1 MATRDVQGSASHDF
15 QIEKGLMIN
24 HLIWAAGLLGH
35 LVLLAVLFK
44 RKRVAR
50 FPWFTLLIIFYVVRS
65 VALVAALR
73 LSGHPAPQ
81 FPSMIIDL
89 TDVLLQCAVLAE
101 LSWNCLQPL
110 GGIRRFTVP
119 VLLVASGILIVMR
132 LAPASRLSLGMIL
145 VLMHF
150 LLSVLMVEWAIV
162 LAFLLRPLRLSWRS
176 HVAAIS
182 FGFGV
187 YSAALLAGGGYF
199 TTGREMRDYV
209 FFSFFR
215 IFVYLL
221 ILVFWSVSLW
231 FAEPKESAVND
242 HDEIE
247 SRRDG

>member
-1 MATRDVQGSASHDF
+1 MT
-15 QIEKGLMIN
+15 N

-35 LVLLAVLFK
+35 LLLLAILFM

-65 VALVAALR
+65 VGLVAALR
-73 LSGHPAPQ
+73 LSGHPAPL
-81 FPSMIIDL
+81 FPSMDI
-89 TDVLLQCAVLAE
+89 LLQCAVLAE
-101 LSWNCLQPL
+101 LSWNSLEPL

-119 VLLVASGILIVMR
+119 LLLVASGILIVMR
-132 LAPASRLSLGMIL
+132 LAPSGHASLRTIL
-145 VLMHF
+145 VLLHF

-221 ILVFWSVSLW
+221 ILLFWSVSLW
-231 FAEPKESAVND
+231 FAEPG
-242 HDEIE
+242 
-247 SRRDG
+247 SRA

>member
-1 MATRDVQGSASHDF
+1 MATRHLQGSASHDL
-15 QIEKGLMIN
+15 QAEKGLMTN
-24 HLIWAAGLLGH
+24 HLIWAAGLLEH
-35 LVLLAVLFK
+35 LILIAVLFK
-44 RKRVAR
+44 RRRVGR

-65 VALVAALR
+65 VGLVAALR

-101 LSWNCLQPL
+101 LSWNSLQPL

-119 VLLVASGILIVMR
+119 LLLLASGVLIVIR
-132 LAPASRLSLGMIL
+132 LAPSGHLSLRSIL

-162 LAFLLRPLRLSWRS
+162 LAFLLRPIRLSWRS

-215 IFVYLL
+215 IVVYLL
-221 ILVFWSVSLW
+221 IVIFWSVSLW
-231 FAEPKESAVND
+231 FAEPGA
-242 HDEIE
+242 
-247 SRRDG
+247 RA